1 MGDEKESPFYKAD
14 ITLKAALF
22 PTSAPMPMEAVKKQ
36 LNDLLFKYN
45 DELNGVPMAYSELSI
60 PKGKEYARIIGETF
74 WLHVDVNTKLLV
86 FKPEAGAVLKG
97 TVVKVCDR
105 QDKIRIAQAI
115 DNEMVFQLSYRFQ
128 VATYHYL
135 STECS
140 THQYQALKWRR
151 RTSITTNQIY
161 GTCDT

>member
-1 MGDEKESPFYKAD
+1 MSDEKESPFYKAD

-22 PTSAPMPMEAVKKQ
+22 PTNAAMPMEAVKKQ

-45 DELNGVPMAYSELSI
+45 DDLNGVPMAYGELTI

-97 TVVKVCDR
+97 TVVKVCLR
-105 QDKIRIAQAI
+105 QHNIETAQAI
-115 DNEMVFQLSYRFQ
+115 DNDDMVFQLSYRFQ

-140 THQYQALKWRR
+140 THQYQVLKCRR
-151 RTSITTNQIY
+151 HISITTNQIY
-161 GTCDT
+161 GKGH